1 MTVDEIQA
9 KAHIARSFHCSKRHP
24 YSSTHGKHSRYILQ
38 TEEHWSFLRM
48 QLSWRQKANVRD
60 LPPVVGDTFDQ
71 CQSV

>member
-38 TEEHWSFLRM
+38 TEEHWSFFLTHATNSAGGRKLM
-48 QLSWRQKANVRD
+48 YVI
-60 LPPVVGDTFDQ
+60 FH
-71 CQSV
+71 QS